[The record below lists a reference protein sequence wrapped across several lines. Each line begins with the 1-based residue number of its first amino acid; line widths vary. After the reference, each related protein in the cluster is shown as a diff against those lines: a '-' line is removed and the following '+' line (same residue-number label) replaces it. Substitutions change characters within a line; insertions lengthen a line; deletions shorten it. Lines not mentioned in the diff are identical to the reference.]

1 MAVPFDIEP
10 VGEPGTSAELP
21 IIGQPRERCDALRN
35 RRRILAAAGE
45 IVAAHGAE
53 GLSMNALAVA
63 AGVGKGTIFRRFG
76 DRDGLLLALL
86 HEDTI
91 ALQNEF
97 LSGPPPLGPG
107 APAAERLEAFVVA
120 WIRFEAAHL
129 ELLLAAEQGHV
140 GADNPALTSLRL
152 HVSWLV
158 EQIDPRLEA
167 PLVAELVLNSV
178 SARVIRRAYRGA
190 GDSTVALERAA
201 IALLRGITDP
211 GTEATAWRPA

>member
-1 MAVPFDIEP
+1 MAIPNDEFTAD
-10 VGEPGTSAELP
+10 TADALTELP
-21 IIGQPRERCDALRN
+21 IVGQPRERCDAVRN

-91 ALQNEF
+91 DLQNEF

-107 APAAERLEAFVVA
+107 APAAERLEAFIVA

-129 ELLLAAEQGHV
+129 ELLRAAEQGHV
-140 GADNPALTSLRL
+140 GADNLALTSLRL
-152 HVSWLV
+152 HVSWLI
-158 EQIDPRLEA
+158 EQIDPRLDA
-167 PLVAELVLNSV
+167 PLVAEMVLNSV
-178 SARVIRRAYRGA
+178 SPRVIRRAYGGA
-190 GDSTVALERAA
+190 GDSTGALEHAA

-211 GTEATAWRPA
+211 R

>member
-1 MAVPFDIEP
+1 MAAPIDEVPASAAD
-10 VGEPGTSAELP
+10 GLAELP

-35 RRRILAAAGE
+35 RRRILTAAGE

-86 HEDTI
+86 DEDTI
-91 ALQNEF
+91 ELQNEF

-107 APAAERLEAFVVA
+107 APAAERLEAFLVA
-120 WIRFEAAHL
+120 FVRFEAAHL

-140 GADNPALTSLRL
+140 GANNPALTSFRL
-152 HVSWLV
+152 HVSWLL
-158 EQIDPRLEA
+158 EQIDPRLDA
-167 PLVAELVLNSV
+167 PLVAEMVLNSV
-178 SARVIRRAYRGA
+178 SSRVIRSAYRTP
-190 GDSTVALERAA
+190 GDSTAALERAVV
-201 IALLRGITDP
+201 ALLRGIT
-211 GTEATAWRPA
+211 RPR

>member
-1 MAVPFDIEP
+1 VAIPNDEFTAD
-10 VGEPGTSAELP
+10 SADALTELP
-21 IIGQPRERCDALRN
+21 IVGQPRERCDAVRN

-91 ALQNEF
+91 DLQNEF

-107 APAAERLEAFVVA
+107 APAAERLEAFIVA

-129 ELLLAAEQGHV
+129 ELLLAAERGHV
-140 GADNPALTSLRL
+140 GGDNLALTSLRL
-152 HVSWLV
+152 HVSWLI
-158 EQIDPRLEA
+158 EQIDPRLDA
-167 PLVAELVLNSV
+167 PLVAEMILNSV
-178 SARVIRRAYRGA
+178 SPGVIRRAYRGA
-190 GDSTVALERAA
+190 GDSTAALEHAA
-201 IALLRGITDP
+201 ITLLRGIANP
-211 GTEATAWRPA
+211 R

>member
-10 VGEPGTSAELP
+10 DHEPGALAELP

-86 HEDTI
+86 DEDTI
-91 ALQNEF
+91 GLQNEF

-107 APAAERLEAFVVA
+107 APAAERLEAFIVA
-120 WIRFEAAHL
+120 WIRFEEAHL

-158 EQIDPRLEA
+158 EQIDPRLDA
-167 PLVAELVLNSV
+167 PLVAEMVLNSV
-178 SARVIRRAYRGA
+178 SARVIRRAHRGA
-190 GDSTVALERAA
+190 GDSTAALERAA
-201 IALLRGITDP
+201 IALLRGIT
-211 GTEATAWRPA
+211 GISG

>member
-1 MAVPFDIEP
+1 VAIPNDEFTAD
-10 VGEPGTSAELP
+10 SADALTELP
-21 IIGQPRERCDALRN
+21 IVGQPRERCDAVRN

-91 ALQNEF
+91 DLQNEF

-107 APAAERLEAFVVA
+107 APAAERLEAFIVA
-120 WIRFEAAHL
+120 WVRFEAAHL
-129 ELLLAAEQGHV
+129 ELLLAAEQGHA
-140 GADNPALTSLRL
+140 GGDKLALTSLRL
-152 HVSWLV
+152 HVSWLI
-158 EQIDPRLEA
+158 EQIDPRLDA
-167 PLVAELVLNSV
+167 PLVAEMVLNSV
-178 SARVIRRAYRGA
+178 SPGVIRRAYRGA

-201 IALLRGITDP
+201 IALLRGIADP
-211 GTEATAWRPA
+211 R

>member
-1 MAVPFDIEP
+1 MAAPFDIEP
-10 VGEPGTSAELP
+10 VVELGSSAELP
-21 IIGQPRERCDALRN
+21 IVGQPRERCDALRN

-76 DRDGLLLALL
+76 DREGLLLALL
-86 HEDTI
+86 DEDTI
-91 ALQNEF
+91 ELQNAF

-107 APAAERLEAFVVA
+107 APAAERLEAFVIA

-129 ELLLAAEQGHV
+129 ELLLAAEHGHV

-158 EQIDPRLEA
+158 EQIDPTLDA
-167 PLVAELVLNSV
+167 PLVAEIVLNSV
-178 SARVIRRAYRGA
+178 SARVIRRVYRGP
-190 GDSTVALERAA
+190 GDSTTELERAA
-201 IALLRGITDP
+201 IALLRGLT
-211 GTEATAWRPA
+211 G